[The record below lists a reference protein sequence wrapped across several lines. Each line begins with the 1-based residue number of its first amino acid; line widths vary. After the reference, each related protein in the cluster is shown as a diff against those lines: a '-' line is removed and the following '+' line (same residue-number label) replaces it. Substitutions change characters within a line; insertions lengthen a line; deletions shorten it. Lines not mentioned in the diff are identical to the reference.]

1 MMKKLLFCLLTLVG
15 TGMFY
20 SCQQDDVVNEAV
32 ATKGATI
39 RATLPGDVQS
49 RLALGEAVN
58 GNFPVYWEAD
68 DKITVEIGGETYT
81 FSILEHDK
89 NNATFYCEDAPA
101 NLPQTTVAYEFVY
114 NSNTSGTL
122 DCLKMKA
129 SVDTANGAIAWKDV
143 TLEFIATSAVVE
155 VALPAGVSATKVSL
169 YNSTNGALITAVTAP
184 TDGSITDKAYMA
196 VDATEI
202 VGAIILAETSDK
214 VYIAEVGQAALT
226 AGKLY
231 QVTKEMAEATP
242 VAAGATDE
250 DNVKYAVLNGN
261 AYVYGTGAMKTSLF
275 EGNTNITRAVILDGV
290 TNISSSAFLRALNLA
305 SVTIPRS
312 VTTID
317 SYAFNYCSLTNVTVY
332 ENVTSIGLMAF
343 ATNKSLSSLTCLAPN
358 PPSASSS
365 ILMYVSGCTV
375 YVPAESLETYKST
388 NAWKDFNIQAIQ

>member
-1 MMKKLLFCLLTLVG
+1 MMKKLIFCLLVLAGAG
-15 TGMFY
+15 TFH

-169 YNSTNGALITAVTAP
+169 YNSANGALITAVTAP

-214 VYIAEVGQAALT
+214 VYIAEVGQAELS

-231 QVTKEMAEATP
+231 QITKEMAEATP
-242 VAAGATDE
+242 GAGGETDE
-250 DNVKYAVLNGN
+250 VNVKYAVVNGN
-261 AYVYGTGAMKTSLF
+261 AYVYGTGAMKTGLF
-275 EGNTNITRAVILDGV
+275 KKKTNITRAVILQGV
-290 TNISSSAFLRALNLA
+290 TNIAINAF
-305 SVTIPRS
+305 SQ
-312 VTTID
+312 
-317 SYAFNYCSLTNVTVY
+317 CSNLTNVTLPNTLVKI
-332 ENVTSIGLMAF
+332 EGGAF
-343 ATNKSLSSLTCLAPN
+343 SNC
-358 PPSASSS
+358 
-365 ILMYVSGCTV
+365 I
-375 YVPAESLETYKST
+375 
-388 NAWKDFNIQAIQ
+388 